1 MRGGCSQRFNCMPLA
16 QFKEKRTSYMRQT
29 IIAAAVLLL
38 HCVHGL
44 LQFPLPTH
52 ATLSLECII
61 QHLLMPF
68 VLFSIVTFNLN
79 FVSICW

>member
-1 MRGGCSQRFNCMPLA
+1 MPLA

-29 IIAAAVLLL
+29 VRDVNQITTIIAAAVLLL
-38 HCVHGL
+38 HCAHGL